1 MAAKASFLSYVKSA
15 FLWHWN
21 LLAVGGGV
29 FFSFLSRRPDMFLP
43 LVGAV
48 ELLYL
53 GMLSSNPRFRKAM
66 DARRAAVP
74 LAPDQSQLLAQI
86 RASIASDAWGRFV
99 ALQNRCRTLQNLSR
113 QLQGPDASQDK
124 SLQEI
129 HSESLDRLLW
139 MFLKLLYSLDA
150 LDRYLA
156 ATNRN
161 DLELSIIESEKQIEK
176 AKAEKRGEKLIRALE
191 DKLETQRQRLQNY
204 ERTRDNRELICVE
217 IDRIEQ
223 KVSAISEMALST
235 RDSGEIG
242 AQVDGIAA
250 GVSATEDA
258 LRDLDV
264 APVFR
269 QETAPKFLSQQ
280 F

>member
-1 MAAKASFLSYVKSA
+1 MAPKASFLSYVKSA

-21 LLAVGGGV
+21 LLVFGAGV
-29 FFSFLSRRPDMFLP
+29 LFSFLSGQPDVFLP
-43 LVGAV
+43 LVSAV

-66 DARRAAVP
+66 DARRSAVA
-74 LAPDQSQLLAQI
+74 LAPDQSQVLAKI
-86 RASIASDAWGRFV
+86 RSSINSSAWERFV
-99 ALQNRCRTLQNLSR
+99 ALQNRCRNLQNLSR
-113 QLQGPDASQDK
+113 QLQGPDVSPDK

-139 MFLKLLYSLDA
+139 MFLKLLYNLDA

-156 ATNRN
+156 ATNRK
-161 DLELSIIESEKQIEK
+161 DLELSLLESEKQIET
-176 AKAEKRGEKLIRALE
+176 ARAEQRGEKLIRALE
-191 DKLETQRQRLQNY
+191 DKHETQHQRLQNY
-204 ERTRDNRELICVE
+204 EKTRENRELVCAE

-223 KVSAISEMALST
+223 KVSAISEMAISS
-235 RDSGEIG
+235 RDSGDIS

-264 APVFR
+264 APVFK
-269 QETAPKFLSQQ
+269 QEAAPRFLSQDL
-280 F
+280 

>member
-21 LLAVGGGV
+21 LLAVGAGV

-43 LVGAV
+43 LVSAI

-53 GMLSSNPRFRKAM
+53 GMLSSNPRFRKAV

-74 LAPDQSQLLAQI
+74 LAPDQSQLLSKI
-86 RASIASDAWGRFV
+86 RNSINPNAWGRFV
-99 ALQNRCRTLQNLSR
+99 ALQNRCRTLQNLS
-113 QLQGPDASQDK
+113 QQIQGPDVQDK
-124 SLQEI
+124 PLQEI
-129 HSESLDRLLW
+129 HTESLDRLLW
-139 MFLKLLYSLDA
+139 MFLQLLYSLDA

-176 AKAEKRGEKLIRALE
+176 AKAEKRDEKLIRALE
-191 DKLETQRQRLQNY
+191 DKHETQHQRLQNY
-204 ERTRDNRELICVE
+204 ERTRDNRDLIGVE

-223 KVSAISEMALST
+223 KVSAISEMAISS
-235 RDSGEIG
+235 RDSSEIG

-250 GVSATEDA
+250 GISATEDA
-258 LRDLDV
+258 LRGLDV
-264 APVFR
+264 PPVFK
-269 QETAPKFLSQQ
+269 QETAPRFLSQE